1 MPLVL
6 KDRVQETATA
16 NTTVSFTLLGAVT
29 GFQSFSSVGNTNTTY
44 YAATDA
50 SGNWEVGVGTY
61 STSGPTLTRTTIL
74 SSSTGS
80 AITFSGTVNVFV
92 TYPAGESVNYEP
104 AGGVVITESGSADAL
119 RITNTGTGNS
129 LTIEDAANPDA
140 SPFVV
145 DKDGAVLV
153 GRNWPP
159 LPAYTYQ
166 GQIGTYSTNASTN
179 GFQANTYVNSLL
191 CSNFIFAKS
200 RGTTIGSVT
209 SVNNGDLLGLVRF
222 FGADGTD
229 FSEGAYIYAS
239 VDGTPGFSDMPGKL
253 GFATTPDGSRLPVTR
268 MTIDSTGTLQLHG
281 TTSGTVG
288 LKPAAAA
295 GSTVYTLP
303 AADGSVNQVLTTDGA
318 GTLSWSTPASS
329 ITITNDTSTNATYY
343 PAIVTAT
350 SGSTSGIR
358 TSSTKLTFNPSTG
371 RLTANLLNATIVTG
385 SSSVSGTDISPGS
398 TQTLTSG
405 FTSISGTTASVD
417 VDITPYFTQ
426 GTNYCQSVNVWVM
439 GYTHFTGNLAA
450 TLTGGYL
457 KQWNI
462 PVFFNGTAFTFGTG
476 ALYGTTT
483 AFGASGATQMP
494 PGAVQAAKALLVVVT
509 STSVILRLSNATS
522 ATANTQTFYAYYLQ
536 VIKY

>member
-29 GFQSFSSVGNTNTTY
+29 GFQSFSSVGDTNTTY

-166 GQIGTYSTNASTN
+166 GQIGTYSTDASTN

-191 CSNFIFAKS
+191 SSNFIFAKS

-209 SVNNGDLLGLVRF
+209 SVNNGDLLGMVRF

-229 FSEGAYIYAS
+229 FSEGAYMYAS
-239 VDGTPGFSDMPGKL
+239 VDGTPGFSDMPGRL

-268 MTIDSTGTLQLHG
+268 MTIDSTGILRLHG

-303 AADGSVNQVLTTDGA
+303 AADGSLNQVLATDGA

-343 PAIVTAT
+343 PTFVTAT
-350 SGSTSGIR
+350 SGSTSGVR
-358 TSSTKLTFNPSTG
+358 TSSTKLTYRPSTG
-371 RLTANLLNATIVTG
+371 RL
-385 SSSVSGTDISPGS
+385 SSTSLSGTDVYGTTVYAGGS
-398 TQTLTSG
+398 TQGTITSG
-405 FTSISGTTASVD
+405 NTSISGTTATVD
-417 VDITPYFTQ
+417 VDITNYFVASTQ
-426 GTNYCQSVNVWVM
+426 YAQTVNVVVLA
-439 GYTHFTGNLAA
+439 YTYLNGNTTITPSA
-450 TLTGGYL
+450 
-457 KQWNI
+457 
-462 PVFFNGTAFTFGTG
+462 VFSKSWTISVYYNGTTFVLGTG
-476 ALYGTTT
+476 ALYGATT
-483 AFGASGATQMP
+483 AAGASAAAFP
-494 PGAVQAAKALLVVVT
+494 PGAVQALKALLVVNAPAG
-509 STSVILRLSNATS
+509 SVLLRFGNINSPNVNTLSY
-522 ATANTQTFYAYYLQ
+522 YAYLLQ
-536 VIKY
+536 VVLV

>member
-268 MTIDSTGTLQLHG
+268 MTIDSTGIMRLHG

-288 LKPAAAA
+288 IRPAAVA
-295 GSTVYTLP
+295 GSAIYTLP
-303 AADGSVNQVLTTDGA
+303 AADGSASQVLTTDGA

-329 ITITNDTSTNATYY
+329 ITITNDTSTNANYFPTF
-343 PAIVTAT
+343 VTAN
-350 SGSTSGIR
+350 SGSTSGVR
-358 TSSTKLTFNPSTG
+358 TSSTKLTYRPSTG
-371 RLTANLLNATIVTG
+371 RLTSTLLSGFDVISGQVYTAT
-385 SSSVSGTDISPGS
+385 SGTASIVGS
-398 TQTLTSG
+398 T
-405 FTSISGTTASVD
+405 TTTD
-417 VDITPYFTQ
+417 VDITAYFSA
-426 GTNYCQSVNVWVM
+426 GVFVCQIANIWVM
-439 GYTHFTGNLAA
+439 GYTFFTGNTAA
-450 TLTGGYL
+450 VLTGGFI
-457 KQWNI
+457 KGWTI
-462 PVFFNGTAFTFGTG
+462 PVWHNGTTFVTNNAS
-476 ALYGTTT
+476 ALLYTSVT
-483 AFGASGATQMP
+483 AFGANGAAQMP
-494 PGAVQAAKALLVVVT
+494 PGNVQAAKAQIVVSATQVL
-509 STSVILRLSNATS
+509 LRLTNATS
-522 ATANTQTFYAYYLQ
+522 ATANTQTYYGYSLKTVQ
-536 VIKY
+536 Y